1 VRSGVTDVAAG
12 PGQVVW
18 RPVLIIGAAVAAL
31 ATVAMIYTID
41 QTVVPPPGTVR
52 SYTSTFSTPQSPV
65 EVVLVRADGQAYGAL
80 ALDPTLAH
88 PEVFTNGPQW
98 ASYFARRPVLPALL
112 WAGTG
117 GDRALLPVAVTVVN
131 ALGLGLLAAAAV
143 ALVQVRGRGQD
154 DRLAILV
161 VLVPAVVMH
170 FLNPAVEA
178 LAFGLAGFG
187 LVLWTRANPNRV
199 VAAVLFALAALTR
212 ETMMIVPA
220 VLAVEALVRH
230 RARFRDLALLLM
242 TPVAY
247 VAWGA
252 VVRSRFGSLG
262 ANGTVGAPLQGF
274 LVALPYWTLED
285 WILLVL
291 LGAVSIAAVLKD
303 HRSTLAHLIMAYW
316 AFAAVMSELVW
327 EDWTFFSRLLLPAV
341 IFAVVILIPDVRLE
355 SRAGRADDPTTSDLR
370 PLV

>member
-1 VRSGVTDVAAG
+1 MEA
-12 PGQVVW
+12 PGRVVW
-18 RPVLIIGAAVAAL
+18 RPILIVGAVVAAL
-31 ATVAMIYTID
+31 AAAAMIYGIGI
-41 QTVVPPPGTVR
+41 TVIPPPGTVT
-52 SYTSTFSTPQSPV
+52 SYTSTFSLPQSAV

-88 PEVFTNGPQW
+88 PEVFTNGPEW

-117 GDRALLPVAVTVVN
+117 GDRALLPFAVTVVN
-131 ALGLGLLAAAAV
+131 AVGLGLLAAATV

-154 DRLAILV
+154 ERLAILV

-187 LVLWTRANPNRV
+187 LVLWTREPEPGM
-199 VAAVLFALAALTR
+199 AAVLFALAVLTR

-220 VLAVEALVRH
+220 MLALEALVRR
-230 RARFRDLALLLM
+230 RARLRDLALFLI

-252 VVRSRFGSLG
+252 VVRPRFGSFG
-262 ANGTVGAPLQGF
+262 ANGTVGAPLQGV
-274 LVALPYWTLED
+274 LVAIPYWTLED
-285 WILLVL
+285 WIMVAL

-316 AFAAVMSELVW
+316 AFAVVMSEVVW
-327 EDWTFFSRLLLPAV
+327 GDWTFFSRLLLPAV
-341 IFAVVILIPDVRLE
+341 VFAVVILIPDGRPE
-355 SRAGRADDPTTSDLR
+355 SLADRDHEPTTSDVT